1 MGYRSYG
8 PTSHVKSNI
17 CVSHFLFSRKREYST
32 ATLLF
37 SIWPIRPFLHSRPIK
52 QHTITIPSYVEN
64 RIFNIR
70 MRYFL
75 FSRKREYSTAT
86 AGFTI
91 FPSFVAQV
99 QKYTYVDQYLSCRRS
114 LSRSPGT
121 KIIWKFSYSI
131 FRPINSNLRKLQTRN
146 IEYGLREHFIK

>member
-1 MGYRSYG
+1 MGYQSYA
-8 PTSHVKSNI
+8 PTSHLKLNI
-17 CVSHFLFSRKREYST
+17 CVSHFLFSRKREYSN
-32 ATLLF
+32 ATPLF

-121 KIIWKFSYSI
+121 KIIWKFSYFI
-131 FRPINSNLRKLQTRN
+131 FDIQTHKFEFTKTPN
-146 IEYGLREHFIK
+146 P